1 MGSPLHAQIICVD
14 ISPVVHMSG
23 KEGGDHSHGL
33 HIWYLVKSEKLRVYH
48 NRTNIR
54 GKRLSFRGGSFLEST
69 DILSAGSIP
78 VAVGQD
84 LHVFLLST
92 AHKGADLLICVY
104 RISPVSLFFRP

>member
-23 KEGGDHSHGL
+23 KEGGNHSHGL
-33 HIWYLVKSEKLRVYH
+33 HIWYLVKSEELRMYH
-48 NRTNIR
+48 NRTDIR
-54 GKRLSFRGGSFLEST
+54 RKRLFFRGNSVLEST
-69 DILSAGSIP
+69 DILSAGSVP

-84 LHVFLLST
+84 LHVFLQGT
-92 AHKGADLLICVY
+92 AHKGAHLLICVY